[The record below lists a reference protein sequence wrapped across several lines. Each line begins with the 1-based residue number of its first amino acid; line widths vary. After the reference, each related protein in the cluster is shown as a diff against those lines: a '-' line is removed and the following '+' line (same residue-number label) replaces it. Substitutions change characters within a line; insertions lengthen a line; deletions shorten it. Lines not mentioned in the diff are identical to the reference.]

1 MKLKCPKC
9 NKTVTVYEVRGGYH
23 CTLCDPFI
31 AEVTS
36 SPVEA
41 DIASET
47 SNGQTINEINP
58 VDQELYSEVM
68 EETAGAEE
76 LDEDEEKDISE
87 KTPRNKKKTKG
98 TGKKKEKEVKV
109 ERGHQAAGIDLNE
122 DGFYND
128 VLPAVLSEIDRLPKE
143 SILKAIAAVVGVFA
157 VIVFLIMWF

>member
-23 CTLCDPFI
+23 CTLCDSFI
-31 AEVTS
+31 AEVAS
-36 SPVEA
+36 SPVET

-47 SNGQTINEINP
+47 SNGQTINE
-58 VDQELYSEVM
+58 
-68 EETAGAEE
+68 
-76 LDEDEEKDISE
+76 ISE

-128 VLPAVLSEIDRLPKE
+128 VLPAVLSEIDRLPKD